1 MVTMVWQRMD
11 RQRRAMTRTIKSI
24 ERALRAALAFGPVW
38 RWHFRTSNSRKQKA
52 KEKNRNGF

>member
-1 MVTMVWQRMD
+1 MVWQRMD